1 MNKKWIAAFAFS
13 LTLIACGRDETAE
26 PPAETTT
33 VEQAGTSS
41 PSDIAPTT
49 AQSWLDDVTIG
60 HELSADGS
68 IVTGRG
74 GDDFAPGQP
83 IHIAIETGD
92 APPAAVV
99 KVVWYGPNE
108 TKINEENKPVVAG
121 QKYLN
126 FTDGRHR
133 IVGQGRLPGRGLGRR
148 REGQHA
154 AVPGRRRRRRR
165 RIRLPSPQPTVRN
178 ANGRLAPAIRVVARF
193 DPASRRPPLGERL
206 RDARARVHVGGG
218 TCTGEQINASSRA

>member
-1 MNKKWIAAFAFS
+1 MKKIFGVLAIGV
-13 LTLIACGRDETAE
+13 LVVACGRDETAE
-26 PPAETTT
+26 APATTTT

-60 HELSADGS
+60 HQLAADGS
-68 IVTGRG
+68 IATGTG

-92 APPAAVV
+92 APPGASV

-126 FTDGRHR
+126 FTADSTGWAKGDYRAEIWVGDEKVNTQQFQ
-133 IVGQGRLPGRGLGRR
+133 IVD
-148 REGQHA
+148 A
-154 AVPGRRRRRRR
+154 AG
-165 RIRLPSPQPTVRN
+165 
-178 ANGRLAPAIRVVARF
+178 AGK
-193 DPASRRPPLGERL
+193 
-206 RDARARVHVGGG
+206 
-218 TCTGEQINASSRA
+218 